1 MASQSISVK
10 FSIIQKIQTD
20 KNKSKK
26 TQSVGIA
33 ENVSIVT
40 ETNFV
45 TEKKKKKSSTT
56 YLLTQLQ
63 YTLGAVLSGGSPH

>member
-45 TEKKKKKSSTT
+45 TEKKKKSSTT

>member
-33 ENVSIVT
+33 ENVYIVT

-45 TEKKKKKSSTT
+45 TEKKKKSSTT

>member
-45 TEKKKKKSSTT
+45 TEKKKKKKKKVALPTC
-56 YLLTQLQ
+56 
-63 YTLGAVLSGGSPH
+63 